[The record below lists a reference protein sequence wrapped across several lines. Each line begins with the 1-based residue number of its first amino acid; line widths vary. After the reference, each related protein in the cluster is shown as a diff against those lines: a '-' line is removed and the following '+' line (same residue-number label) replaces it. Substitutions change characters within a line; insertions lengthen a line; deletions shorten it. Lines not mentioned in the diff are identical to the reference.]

1 VNDPFNASF
10 DINFAICDFYYYQNI
25 GLTNNNLFNNYWR
38 RTVNQINR
46 GKMLSAYFDLEEND
60 IQTLRLNDKIRIDNS
75 WWNINRIQDYNA
87 NSRALT
93 KVELLSIDD
102 ELSLP
107 ATKITRPITRGDIK
121 RAARFIMES
130 FYRNNNI
137 NLSEGSV
144 IVKGIGNVINEG
156 LEGFVQGDY
165 KVITENGYNGLNG
178 GENFANT
185 DLTFTGN
192 RSHDTDGNS
201 FELTTDNG
209 AYGEGYLYVDP
220 TDAQIGV
227 GGAYI
232 ASGGSAVE
240 TYTNGL
246 KRLSVTQSGVLKN
259 WQGRSKWI
267 RDISAAATLDDS
279 YHIVNCTA
287 NTFTIDLPTA
297 VGIGG
302 QEYIIKNSGSGT
314 ITIDPDGSETI
325 DGGTTGTLSPGDAV
339 TIVST
344 GTNWIITS
352 RG

>member
-1 VNDPFNASF
+1 
-10 DINFAICDFYYYQNI
+10 
-25 GLTNNNLFNNYWR
+25 
-38 RTVNQINR
+38 
-46 GKMLSAYFDLEEND
+46 
-60 IQTLRLNDKIRIDNS
+60 
-75 WWNINRIQDYNA
+75 
-87 NSRALT
+87 
-93 KVELLSIDD
+93 
-102 ELSLP
+102 
-107 ATKITRPITRGDIK
+107 
-121 RAARFIMES
+121 MES
-130 FYRNNNI
+130 FYRNNNV

-201 FELTTDNG
+201 FELTTDSG
-209 AYGEGYLYVDP
+209 AYGEGYIYLDP
-220 TDAQIGV
+220 AN
-227 GGAYI
+227 AYI
-232 ASGGSAVE
+232 GNNDSFIQI
-240 TYTNGL
+240 TNGGEVIFFTDNTPIA
-246 KRLSVTQSGVLKN
+246 RGTTDRTFFTESGRRKLVDN
-259 WQGRSKWI
+259 
-267 RDISAAATLDDS
+267 ISSTTTLTTEA
-279 YHIVNCTA
+279 HLVNCTA

-314 ITIDPDGSETI
+314 ITIDPNGAETI